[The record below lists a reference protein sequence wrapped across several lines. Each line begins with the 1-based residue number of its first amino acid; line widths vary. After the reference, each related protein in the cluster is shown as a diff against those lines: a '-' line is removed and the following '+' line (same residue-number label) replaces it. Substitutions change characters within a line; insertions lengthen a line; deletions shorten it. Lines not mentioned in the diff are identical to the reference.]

1 MELLFNE
8 LSIISPSANKY
19 DANEKMKT
27 FSETAAT
34 ARKKGFRNI
43 RSHYDSHQIELAGG
57 YSLYNWLTSKNVP
70 EIFRNNLYGMIVL
83 PFISEDDEEIEAKFV
98 EANYFFEDA
107 ANGISKTECLGLA
120 SAYLY
125 ETLSI
130 SLQSNN
136 VWTKNSLNIS
146 VESIDHTHIESVR
159 NVFSKE
165 CFGVKV
171 ISDFVEQLGSVVLQE
186 TLIAPD
192 TKNLHLADHHG
203 QKELKALW
211 AKLKNSPFVIEGRS
225 TDWGG
230 KRFIRKVE
238 KNGVLEIVLVDSEKQ
253 YALWVQTTGTNLRET
268 KAIAEI
274 LENRFD

>member
-8 LSIISPSANKY
+8 LSITSPSANKY
-19 DANEKMKT
+19 DANEKMKI
-27 FSETAAT
+27 FSETVAT

-43 RSHYDSHQIELAGG
+43 RSHYDSHQIELAGD
-57 YSLYNWLTSKNVP
+57 YSLYNWLTSKDVP

-83 PFISEDDEEIEAKFV
+83 PFISEDDEEIEAQFV

-107 ANGISKTECLGLA
+107 ANGISKTECLGLV

-130 SLQSNN
+130 SLQSSNA
-136 VWTKNSLNIS
+136 WRKNSLSIS
-146 VESIDHTHIESVR
+146 VESIDHTHIEAVR
-159 NVFSKE
+159 NVYSKG

-171 ISDFVEQLGSVVLQE
+171 ISDFVEQLGNVVLQE

-192 TKNLHLADHHG
+192 TKNLHLSDHHG

-268 KAIAEI
+268 KAIGEI

>member
-8 LSIISPSANKY
+8 LSITSPSANKY
-19 DANEKMKT
+19 DANEKMKI
-27 FSETAAT
+27 FSKTVAT

-57 YSLYNWLTSKNVP
+57 YSLYNWLNSKDVP

-83 PFISEDDEEIEAKFV
+83 PFIREDDEEIEAQFV
-98 EANYFFEDA
+98 KANYFFEDA

-130 SLQSNN
+130 SLQSSN
-136 VWTKNSLNIS
+136 VWSKNSLDIS
-146 VESIDHTHIESVR
+146 VESNDNKQIEAVR
-159 NVFSKE
+159 NVYSE
-165 CFGVKV
+165 GCFVVKV
-171 ISDFVEQLGSVVLQE
+171 ISDFVEQLGTIVLQE
-186 TLIAPD
+186 TLMEPD
-192 TKNLHLADHHG
+192 SKNLHLADHHG

-230 KRFIRKVE
+230 KRFIRKAE
-238 KNGVLEIVLVDSEKQ
+238 KNGVLEIVLVNSDKQ
-253 YALWVQTTGTNLRET
+253 YALLVQTTGSNLRET